1 LNQEIVL
8 HQIRL
13 VFGTFTLMAAVALC
27 GCASAGN
34 QKVRAE
40 TMDTMGQKVAKGFTT
55 KAQVT
60 ALYGEPA
67 TVSLTDGGSEVWHY
81 EYAHAT
87 ANGASYVPI
96 VGLFAGGA
104 HVNKN
109 ELVFIFDKNDIMQ
122 NYTVHASESDVRRG
136 GANVDSK

>member
-1 LNQEIVL
+1 MVSPPHILTKNVREPGD
-8 HQIRL
+8 R
-13 VFGTFTLMAAVALC
+13 VASNSVGIWNFYPHGGSGAWWLC
-27 GCASAGN
+27 LRWKREG
-34 QKVRAE
+34 
-40 TMDTMGQKVAKGFTT
+40 
-55 KAQVT
+55 
-60 ALYGEPA
+60 P
-67 TVSLTDGGSEVWHY
+67 LTDGGSEVWHY

-109 ELVFIFDKNDIMQ
+109 ELVFIFDKNDVMQ

-136 GANVDSK
+136 GANLDSK